1 MATAILRNLRQS
13 PRKVR
18 LLADVVRGKKVPAAL
33 IILKHAT
40 KRSASPLLKLLE
52 SAVANAKMQNLSPE
66 SLIVKEITVN
76 GGAIAYRQM
85 PRARGTAYRIR
96 KRTSHISMTLE
107 EPVTKNK
114 KKTAKESQEK
124 K

>member
-40 KRSASPLLKLLE
+40 KRSAAPILKLLE
-52 SAVANAKMQNLSPE
+52 SAIANAKMQNLSLE
-66 SLIVKEITVN
+66 SLVISEIAVN
-76 GGAIAYRQM
+76 GGAIMYRQM
-85 PRARGTAYRIR
+85 PRARGTSYRIR
-96 KRTSHISMTLE
+96 KRTSHISITLD
-107 EPVTKNK
+107 EPTQKTK
-114 KKTAKESQEK
+114 KKVVKENEEK